1 MRRIKLPQLGIVI
14 VVCALVG
21 ALAGIAGSAAAPSK
35 SSSKK
40 KGSTSKTSRFAP
52 RHPGLRGPGGPGGLG
67 FGPGGPAVHAD
78 AVVPNKAGDGFIT
91 ITTDGGTIK
100 STSGNDI
107 TIDESVG
114 TLHYKDATVTIP
126 SDATVIRN
134 HAKASLSDL
143 KEGDFVRVIASS
155 ERTIVIAEDAAF
167 QKQERQ
173 RFRGFHGFDHHGPPP
188 AGAPPA
194 GAPAPQGSGGTY

>member
-35 SSSKK
+35 GSSKK
-40 KGSTSKTSRFAP
+40 KGTASKSFRLAP
-52 RHPGLRGPGGPGGLG
+52 RHPGLRGPGGPGGPG
-67 FGPGGPAVHAD
+67 FGPGGPAVHAE

-100 STSGNDI
+100 STSGSDV

-173 RFRGFHGFDHHGPPP
+173 RFRGFRGFDHHGPPP
-188 AGAPPA
+188 PGAPPA